1 MANRYFTA
9 VLQSME
15 KLPVLLFAKV
25 TFGSSG
31 AATLSAINSKGI
43 LSITQDATGKYTF
56 VFGTNSKSLDTYY
69 KLLDASV
76 IFDTSGPAAA
86 PAAPS
91 MYITSNA
98 IATAGSASLQVQL
111 DDLAGVAANPASGEI
126 GYFKFIFGN
135 SSAY

>member
-1 MANRYFTA
+1 MANRYFTS

-31 AATLSAINSKGI
+31 APTLVAINSKGI
-43 LSITQDATGKYTF
+43 LSITRNSTGKYTF
-56 VFGTNSKSLDTYY
+56 VFGTNSASLDTYY
-69 KLLDASV
+69 KLLNARV

-86 PAAPS
+86 PAAPG

-98 IATAGSASLQVQL
+98 VATAGTASLQVQL
-111 DDLAGVAANPASGEI
+111 NLAGTAADPASGEI
-126 GYFKFIFGN
+126 GYFEFILSN